1 MMLLSLILLLV
12 FSGCSSE
19 KDQSTTENK
28 DTQSTETTKKTT
40 TETKQT
46 ATNEPT
52 EPTKD
57 DKCYFCNMKIYT
69 KDEEMGAS
77 TAQAIKADGT
87 HVFFDDSGCIT
98 NAEKKYNEKFTKK
111 WVRDYVSKEWVETDK
126 AVVVKADVTTPMK
139 YNYIFFANEENANKY
154 IKDNKTNGVI
164 TDWAPINTEAAKRYE
179 MRMQKD
185 AQMKNMDSKESM
197 DNSKNMDMQK

>member
-1 MMLLSLILLLV
+1 MLLSLILLFV
-12 FSGCSSE
+12 FSGCSNE
-19 KDQSTTENK
+19 KDQGTTENK
-28 DTQSTETTKKTT
+28 DKQSTETKTSTKTN
-40 TETKQT
+40 QT

-52 EPTKD
+52 EPAKD
-57 DKCYFCNMKIYT
+57 DLCYFCNMKIYT

-87 HVFFDDSGCIT
+87 HVFFDDSGCMT

-111 WVRDYVSKEWVETDK
+111 WVRDFTTKEWVEADK
-126 AVVVKADVTTPMK
+126 AVVVKANVTTPMK

-164 TDWAPINTEAAKRYE
+164 TDWNLINTEAAKRYK
-179 MRMQKD
+179 MRMQKE

-197 DNSKNMDMQK
+197 DNSNNMNMQK